1 MASTDRE
8 LRSST
13 ATYPS
18 LVAFYNADP
27 VRLISRE
34 QDVGLWWREGAD
46 GPLHRAAWVAE
57 TGEVYLVRLGPA
69 SEGGGAV
76 EVLAKAEDPE
86 RLERMLSG
94 WRQECGGPR
103 SLQWLRRRTGRREG
117 SHVRR
122 PRPRVALGAGP
133 MLT

>member
-8 LRSST
+8 LPSSA

-27 VRLISRE
+27 VRLTSRE

-69 SEGGGAV
+69 ADGGGAV

-103 SLQWLRRRTGRREG
+103 SLQWLRRRTVRASPR
-117 SHVRR
+117 VRR
-122 PRPRVALGAGP
+122 PRSRMTLGAGP
-133 MLT
+133 MLI

>member
-8 LRSST
+8 LRSSAT
-13 ATYPS
+13 TYPS

-27 VRLISRE
+27 VRLTSRE

-69 SEGGGAV
+69 AEGGGAV
-76 EVLAKAEDPE
+76 EVLARAEDPE

-94 WRQECGGPR
+94 WRQQCGGPR
-103 SLQWLRRRTGRREG
+103 SLQWLRRRTLRESPRIRRA
-117 SHVRR
+117 R
-122 PRPRVALGAGP
+122 PRTAIGAGP
-133 MLT
+133 MLI

>member
-1 MASTDRE
+1 MATADGE
-8 LRSST
+8 LHGSAAS
-13 ATYPS
+13 YPS

-27 VRLISRE
+27 ARLTSRE

-69 SEGGGAV
+69 NQGGGAV

-103 SLQWLRRRTGRREG
+103 SLQWLRRRTGRQGPR
-117 SHVRR
+117 VRR
-122 PRPRVALGAGP
+122 SRPRVVLGAGP
-133 MLT
+133 MLI

>member
-1 MASTDRE
+1 MDSTDRE
-8 LRSST
+8 LRGSA

-27 VRLISRE
+27 MRLTSRE

-69 SEGGGAV
+69 AEGGGAV
-76 EVLAKAEDPE
+76 EVLAKIEDPE
-86 RLERMLSG
+86 RLERVLSG
-94 WRQECGGPR
+94 WRQQCGGPR
-103 SLQWLRRRTGRREG
+103 SLQWLRRRTVRE
-117 SHVRR
+117 SPRVRR
-122 PRPRVALGAGP
+122 SRPRMAIGVGP
-133 MLT
+133 TLI

>member
-8 LRSST
+8 FRSSA

-27 VRLISRE
+27 VRLTSRE

-69 SEGGGAV
+69 ADGGGAV

-103 SLQWLRRRTGRREG
+103 SLQWLRRRTVIENSR
-117 SHVRR
+117 VRR
-122 PRPRVALGAGP
+122 SRPRMAFGAGP
-133 MLT
+133 MLI